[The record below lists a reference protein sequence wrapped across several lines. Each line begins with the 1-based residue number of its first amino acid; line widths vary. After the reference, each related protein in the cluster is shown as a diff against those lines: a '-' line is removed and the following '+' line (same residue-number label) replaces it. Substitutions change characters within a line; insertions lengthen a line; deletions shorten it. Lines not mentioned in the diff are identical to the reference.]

1 MLLKNPQ
8 PFRNMKRII
17 AVFAFAIPFALQAQV
32 PEATSSYKK
41 TYLATVSESILSLG
55 VIDNYTVNS
64 INELPFMPPEPQ
76 STQPLPRFS
85 AFLHIGEQIHV
96 NFSNT
101 FGFYTGFGLRNMGM
115 INRLNDTVR
124 VKQRVYSFGVPLAFK
139 VGDMGKKK
147 YATFGA
153 ELEFFFNYKQKTFL
167 GEGRG
172 DKVEKFN
179 EWASDRTDLLNP
191 SVFAEFCFGKGSY
204 LKIRYYLNDF
214 LRPGNQTFKIDGNVY
229 HWTPNQSQLFAL
241 SYGRVI
247 TKKRK

>member
-1 MLLKNPQ
+1 MRKLLAICALALP
-8 PFRNMKRII
+8 I
-17 AVFAFAIPFALQAQV
+17 AASAQIPETV
-32 PEATSSYKK
+32 TTYKK
-41 TYLATVSESILSLG
+41 SYLATVSESILSLG
-55 VIDNYTVNS
+55 VVDNYTVNS
-64 INELPFMPPEPQ
+64 INELPIDMPQSQ
-76 STQPLPRFS
+76 STQPVPRFS
-85 AFLHIGEQIHV
+85 AFFHLGEQVHV

-101 FGFYTGFGLRNMGM
+101 FGFYTGFGIRNMGM

-124 VKQRVYSFGVPLAFK
+124 VKQRVYTFGVPLAIK
-139 VGDMGKKK
+139 VGDMGKKR
-147 YATFGA
+147 YASFGA

-204 LKIRYYLNDF
+204 LKIRYYLSDF
-214 LRPGNQTFKIDGNVY
+214 LRPGNQTFRIDDNTY
-229 HWTPNQSQLFAL
+229 HWTPNQSQLFAI